1 MGLSEVFGVLGRLG
15 KDPASGVHLRTG
27 CSEDALRELQAGA
40 KQHLGAEVPES
51 YVLLLRMTNG
61 VQINGADFKTAE
73 HLVLENLDVPRPEV
87 IVLGNDGNVAEYVF
101 DKRDGRFH
109 TINMGF
115 PDEKFATFDT
125 FEDMLS
131 AVLEE
136 RRFVHGRPE

>member
-15 KDPASGVHLRTG
+15 KDPANGVHLRTG

-73 HLVLENLDVPRPEV
+73 HLVLENLDVPREV
-87 IVLGNDGNVAEYVF
+87 
-101 DKRDGRFH
+101 RDVRHVRGH
-109 TINMGF
+109 
-115 PDEKFATFDT
+115 
-125 FEDMLS
+125 
-131 AVLEE
+131 AV
-136 RRFVHGRPE
+136 GRPGGEEVRSWAS